1 MDDRETQL
9 SSSSNKH
16 GGWTTFPF
24 WLHHRSLSLSLSL
37 SKTHRICWIN
47 MFLISIDIKQG
58 WRQASHLEAGRRG
71 MDIKPYCISNSGVQY
86 EKHKCC
92 SDFKHNEWLHQ
103 FASGHWSNCCW
114 LFLRFSPLL
123 QFLPVSL
130 C

>member
-1 MDDRETQL
+1 MIEKPNYRAPVPNTVVGPP
-9 SSSSNKH
+9 SPS
-16 GGWTTFPF
+16 GFIIG
-24 WLHHRSLSLSLSL
+24 LSLSLSL

-58 WRQASHLEAGRRG
+58 WRQASHLEAGRWG

-103 FASGHWSNCCW
+103 FASGHWSNCC
-114 LFLRFSPLL
+114 
-123 QFLPVSL
+123 
-130 C
+130 